1 MYLSPS
7 NTNTHDIRASNLG
20 SKWWKP
26 HTDLDQSGKDRLARV
41 VQEFYEQKLGK
52 ELMVDKLISMEQQL
66 PRTSGNST
74 FRITAALVDKENP
87 EEVSFFCSINICH
100 LLKLIC
106 FPSIEIYC
114 SRYIGQWWTQI
125 RSNFSRERSIIPWI
139 SNTSC

>member
-1 MYLSPS
+1 MMMKLCIQLSIYTLYFS
-7 NTNTHDIRASNLG
+7 KIGNTNTHDIRASNLG

-87 EEVSFFCSINICH
+87 EEKYIVRVISDNGG
-100 LLKLIC
+100 LKLDPT
-106 FPSIEIYC
+106 FPVKD
-114 SRYIGQWWTQI
+114 
-125 RSNFSRERSIIPWI
+125 RSSHG
-139 SNTSC
+139 

>member
-87 EEVSFFCSINICH
+87 EEKYIVRVISDNGG
-100 LLKLIC
+100 LKLDPT
-106 FPSIEIYC
+106 FPVKD
-114 SRYIGQWWTQI
+114 
-125 RSNFSRERSIIPWI
+125 RSSHG
-139 SNTSC
+139 